1 MSDDQGD
8 EDPPVARLVGDTS
21 ALPDEIGSRGAG
33 SVWRLE
39 PATRDL
45 DANVIELAAGDEI
58 AAHDGPELDV
68 LVHVIAGS
76 GTLETGG
83 EVISLTPGALVWLPR
98 RAHRRFLAGPDGL
111 RYLSVHQR
119 KPGLGI
125 GRPQPSRRE
134 IFDE

>member
-8 EDPPVARLVGDTS
+8 DDPPVAQLVGDTS
-21 ALPDEIGSRGAG
+21 MLPDEIGSRGAG

-39 PATRDL
+39 PAARDL
-45 DANVIELAAGDEI
+45 DGNVIELAAGDEI

-76 GTLETGG
+76 GTLETGRDA
-83 EVISLTPGALVWLPR
+83 IALTPGALVWLPR
-98 RAHRRFLAGPDGL
+98 RARRRFVAGPEGL

-119 KPGLGI
+119 KPGLGVR
-125 GRPQPSRRE
+125 RPRS
-134 IFDE
+134 